1 VSASEDEVK
10 GEIAGYRIEEKLA
23 RGRVGTVYKAK
34 DGEGKTVAVRTFGG
48 RLEPIPTKALER
60 VEEVYKRLE
69 QVVHSSVPRIIEQGK
84 HEDRPYVVLQAMS
97 GERLD
102 RLLDEQR
109 LPLEQVLALGKT
121 LADALSA
128 AHQVGLVHTDVC
140 SRAILVGK
148 DPTYSLLG
156 WSAARPLRSALGKDV
171 PRASL
176 RPPDGEAPEALALPQ
191 LDVHGVGAIL
201 YEALAYAPPRP
212 EDPKAPALL
221 RNAWPPRRLNPTIR
235 PDVEAVILKAIDP
248 DARARYQ
255 SAAELSA
262 DLNALMDGKPVRALS
277 GSLGRGLLRAGR
289 RHPVVAGA
297 AALGL
302 ALVLGLATAGAVDR
316 GNRQKRIKDALAD
329 MKASLDR
336 GANDRA
342 LAELEEARR
351 EDPDSVAV
359 LEADAQVGR
368 AKLESAGKAEE
379 RERAA
384 RLAAAESA
392 ARASLARARARRE
405 KIPELEERVRR
416 AAARAE
422 PLDQDGP
429 EKRALQGVIEALSA
443 ASVDEARALG
453 EALHAAR
460 SALALA
466 PEKDDLKALL
476 AEIELERCVALEV
489 PRETEGNLRAFAQ
502 GAAATFEGKPRTARL
517 NLVAEPQG
525 ATASVEVDGKTQPN
539 LTLPALGIE
548 LPAGDA
554 LVSFGAAGAV
564 PEQVLVHLEPGRV
577 SRVRVQLVSAARGDG
592 KVAIPGLDLDLPALP
607 LPLGGR
613 DVERAATAVVHAV
626 SGPVTVAPA
635 LVARRPV
642 TCTEYAAFVREKGGA
657 LPLDAAGETVP
668 IEALDKAGPAPIV
681 GITLE
686 HARAYARW
694 KNARL
699 PSRAELWAARGR
711 GIEGEI
717 REWTDGQEGPVIVDL
732 RASGEAG
739 GEVVGD
745 ERASVAGN
753 SARDLGFRLAESG
766 GR

>member
-1 VSASEDEVK
+1 M
-10 GEIAGYRIEEKLA
+10 
-23 RGRVGTVYKAK
+23 
-34 DGEGKTVAVRTFGG
+34 
-48 RLEPIPTKALER
+48 
-60 VEEVYKRLE
+60 
-69 QVVHSSVPRIIEQGK
+69 IEQGK
-84 HEDRPYVVLQAMS
+84 HEDRPYVVLQAMT

-109 LPLEQVLALGKT
+109 LPVEQVLALGKT

-140 SRAILVGK
+140 SRAVLVGK
-148 DPTYSLLG
+148 DPTYALLG
-156 WSAARPLRSALGKDV
+156 WSAARPLRTALGKDV

-176 RPPDGEAPEALALPQ
+176 RPPDGEAPEAHALPQ

-221 RNAWPPRRLNPTIR
+221 RHAWPPRRLNPTIR

-255 SAAELSA
+255 TAAELSA

-277 GSLGRGLLRAGR
+277 GSLGRRLLRAAR
-289 RHPVVAGA
+289 RRPLVFG
-297 AALGL
+297 ALGL
-302 ALVLGLATAGAVDR
+302 VVALAFGLGAAGAVDGSHR
-316 GNRQKRIKDALAD
+316 RKRIEDALND
-329 MKASLDR
+329 MKASLER
-336 GANDRA
+336 GARDRA

-359 LEADAQVGR
+359 LEAGAQVER
-368 AKLESAGKAEE
+368 AKLEAAGKAEE
-379 RERAA
+379 RARAV
-384 RLAAAESA
+384 RLGAAETA
-392 ARASLARARARRE
+392 AHAAIARARARRE

-416 AAARAE
+416 AAARTE

-429 EKRALQGVIEALSA
+429 EKRALDGAVEALTE

-466 PEKDDLKALL
+466 PEHEDLKALV
-476 AEIELERCVALEV
+476 AEIELERCVGLDV
-489 PRETEGNLRAFAQ
+489 PRETERELRAFAQ
-502 GAAATFEGKPRTARL
+502 AAAATLEGKPRMARL
-517 NLVAEPQG
+517 VLVAEPQG
-525 ATASVEVDGKTQPN
+525 ATASVEADGKT
-539 LTLPALGIE
+539 LRDLALPALGLE

-554 LVSFGAAGAV
+554 LVSFGAAGDV

-577 SRVRVQLVSAARGDG
+577 SRVRVQLVHASQGDA
-592 KVAIPGLDLDLPALP
+592 KVAIPGLDLELPPLP

-613 DVERAATAVVHAV
+613 DAERAPSAIARAV
-626 SGPVTVAPA
+626 SGPVAVAPA
-635 LVARRPV
+635 LVSRRPV
-642 TCTEYAAFVREKGGA
+642 SCTEYAAFVREKGGI
-657 LPLDAAGETVP
+657 LPLDGVGETIP
-668 IEALDKAGPAPIV
+668 IETLDKAGAAPIT
-681 GITLE
+681 GISLE
-686 HARAYARW
+686 QARAYARW

-699 PSRAELWAARGR
+699 PTRGELWAARGR
-711 GIEGEI
+711 GAEGEV
-717 REWTDGQEGPVIVDL
+717 REWTDGPEGPIVLDL

-745 ERASVAGN
+745 ERAAAAGA
-753 SARDLGFRLAESG
+753 SARDLGFRLAE
-766 GR
+766 RAP